1 LSAFVVQVR
10 SKIWIEAHGRPVL
23 GPGRLELLRAVEE
36 RGSIS
41 GAARFLKISYRKAWG
56 QIRAM
61 EERLGLPLMTKQS
74 GGPGGGGTRLT
85 AEARE
90 FLKKYVHLVEG
101 LEELV
106 DRRFGEVFFCGKR

>member
-1 LSAFVVQVR
+1 LIASKVQVR
-10 SKIWIEAHGRPVL
+10 SKIWIEVHGRPVL

-36 RGSIS
+36 RGSMS
-41 GAARFLKISYRKAWG
+41 GAARFMKISYRKAWG

-61 EERLGLPLMTKQS
+61 EERIGLPLMEKQT
-74 GGPGGGGTRLT
+74 GGVGGGGTRLT

-90 FLKKYVHLVEG
+90 FLKKYAHLVEG

-106 DRRFGEVFFCGKR
+106 DRKFGEVFYEKR